1 MSEAPSSIAT
11 ARTKVLTDRTL
22 KFNALFSWFFALQYQ
37 GLVTERTATRYVLIT
52 VAVLSFLLFPV
63 TVWAEKKAPIPGVI
77 EYFPMTHIATFL
89 ALMLGPSKIIGPF
102 VSLTKGAEG
111 ELERKIA
118 LLSVAF
124 SGVALLLAGLLG
136 EMILLKYGIPLPVL
150 ALAGG
155 IILFVVA
162 LLETAGPAKPDAKNK
177 DQTEHET
184 PKVQLALTPLAFP
197 TIVPPYGIAALIVF
211 LAFTPDIYGRVTI
224 GLIVILIMLANLIA
238 MIFARRLV
246 AVMGTGLAVVG
257 AVLSVIQ
264 VALGLQ
270 IIHNSLLALRVL

>member
-1 MSEAPSSIAT
+1 MSKSPRSIVT
-11 ARTKVLTDRTL
+11 ARTEALTDRTL
-22 KFNALFSWFFALQYQ
+22 KFTVPFSWFFTSQYE
-37 GLVTERTATRYVLIT
+37 GLVTEKPATRRVLIT

-63 TVWAEKKAPIPGVI
+63 TVWAENKAPIPGVI

-102 VSLTKGAEG
+102 VSLTKGADA